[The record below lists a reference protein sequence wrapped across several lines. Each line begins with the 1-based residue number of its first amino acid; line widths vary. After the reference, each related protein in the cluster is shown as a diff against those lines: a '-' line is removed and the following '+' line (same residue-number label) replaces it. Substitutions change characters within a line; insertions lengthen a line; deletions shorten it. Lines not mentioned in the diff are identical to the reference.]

1 MSRILFFIGLI
12 VVIAVG
18 WAVSRRRNQLT
29 NKERVELEA
38 YRLRDKAERDRSRRT
53 AALGETMCRCEECGT
68 YFPKSEAVR
77 SGSHVYC
84 STRCRDAAAA
94 SGKAD

>member
-18 WAVSRRRNQLT
+18 WAISRRRNQLT
-29 NKERVELEA
+29 NKERVELQA
-38 YRLRDKAERDRSRRT
+38 YRMREKEARERGRRT
-53 AALGETMCRCEECGT
+53 MALGETMCRCDACGT

-77 SGSHVYC
+77 HGVHVYC
-84 STRCRDAAAA
+84 STRCRDAAIRE
-94 SGKAD
+94 GKAD